1 MPTKT
6 KNNDQKQKAPMT
18 AKQMSEEHDSLGY
31 VYLDGETFMKALHDP
46 PRPVPYTLADIQLH
60 IDQFLKEGAQ
70 PEWVFKEF
78 LQQFDYREWLI
89 ILNHTLIKA
98 SEKKKAAA
106 K

>member
-1 MPTKT
+1 MPTKI
-6 KNNDQKQKAPMT
+6 KNEDHKQKVPMAVKQT
-18 AKQMSEEHDSLGY
+18 AEEHDSLGY
-31 VYLDGETFMKALHDP
+31 VYLDGETFLKALHDP

-60 IDQFLKEGAQ
+60 IDQFLKEGAE

-78 LQQFDYREWLI
+78 LQQFDHREWLI

>member
-1 MPTKT
+1 MPTKIE
-6 KNNDQKQKAPMT
+6 NEDQKQNARRA
-18 AKQMSEEHDSLGY
+18 AKQTPEEHDSLGY
-31 VYLDGETFMKALHDP
+31 VYLDGETFMNALHDP

-60 IDQFLKEGAQ
+60 IDQFLKEGAE

-78 LQQFDYREWLI
+78 LQQFDHREWLI
-89 ILNHTLIKA
+89 ILNHTLIKV

>member
-6 KNNDQKQKAPMT
+6 KNNDQKQKAPT
-18 AKQMSEEHDSLGY
+18 AAKQTPEEHDSLGY

-46 PRPVPYTLADIQLH
+46 PRPVPYTIGDIQLH
-60 IDQFLKEGAQ
+60 IDQFLKEGAE

-78 LQQFDYREWLI
+78 LQRFDHREWLI

-106 K
+106 M

>member
-1 MPTKT
+1 MPTKI
-6 KNNDQKQKAPMT
+6 KNEDQKQKAPMA
-18 AKQMSEEHDSLGY
+18 AKQTPEEHDSLGY

-46 PRPVPYTLADIQLH
+46 PRPVPYTLADIQFH
-60 IDQFLKEGAQ
+60 IDQFIKDGAE

-78 LQQFDYREWLI
+78 IQLFDHREWLI
-89 ILNHTLIKA
+89 ILNHILIKA

>member
-1 MPTKT
+1 MPTKI
-6 KNNDQKQKAPMT
+6 KNNDQKQNAGMAT
-18 AKQMSEEHDSLGY
+18 KQTSEQLGY

-78 LQQFDYREWLI
+78 LQQFDHREWLI

-106 K
+106 M

>member
-6 KNNDQKQKAPMT
+6 KNEDQKRNARMA
-18 AKQMSEEHDSLGY
+18 AKQSPKQHDSLGY
-31 VYLDGETFMKALHDP
+31 IYLDGETFMNALHDP
-46 PRPVPYTLADIQLH
+46 PRPVPYTLADIQFH
-60 IDQFLKEGAQ
+60 IDQFLKEGAE

-78 LQQFDYREWLI
+78 IQRFDHREWLI

>member
-6 KNNDQKQKAPMT
+6 KNEDQKRNARMA
-18 AKQMSEEHDSLGY
+18 AKQSPKQHDSLGY
-31 VYLDGETFMKALHDP
+31 IYLDGETFMNALHDP
-46 PRPVPYTLADIQLH
+46 PRPVPYTLADIQFH
-60 IDQFLKEGAQ
+60 IDQFLKEGAE

-78 LQQFDYREWLI
+78 IQQFDHREWLI